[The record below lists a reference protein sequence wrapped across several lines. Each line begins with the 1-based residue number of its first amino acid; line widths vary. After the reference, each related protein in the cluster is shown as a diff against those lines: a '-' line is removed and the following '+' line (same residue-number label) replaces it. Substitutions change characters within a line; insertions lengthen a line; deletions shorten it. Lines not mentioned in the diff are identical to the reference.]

1 MPLKLPSLQEVFD
14 DPSILMKLPTPA
26 VAEILERVKQVE
38 QAVGGDVNI
47 APTPTEMAITNPKF
61 KWMDTPHLHYLG
73 EQVAAAVDRNGAIVV
88 TMPPRHAKSHTC
100 SVWTPFW
107 FLAQRPD
114 AHVLLLSYE
123 ASFARKWGAKVRG
136 LVEMY
141 GKEYGLQ
148 VDPKKTAGDDWE
160 LTTGGGMKTVGA
172 GGGIAGNPAK
182 LLIAD
187 DLIKNDEEARSA
199 LMREKIWDWWEG
211 TVLQRVEP
219 DTTVIL
225 IGTRYHEDD
234 IIGRVLQ
241 ASAARTGLEFEE
253 ITLRAKA
260 EEKDPLDRLV
270 GHGLWPNHPLP
281 TGGVWGQTY
290 YDEKEASVSPYV
302 WNSVYQQRPSAPG
315 GNMVDPA
322 WWRFYRPNELPP
334 DLDQELQTWDLSL
347 DAQKQTDSYHAG
359 LVMGRKGAL
368 VYLRDAF
375 HEHGKIAAS
384 PNAMERTVIS
394 CIRNWNQIYPGARY
408 KLVERS
414 LAGPMLIQVMQ
425 SEVGGM
431 LPWPPKGQRKGSKEA
446 CLNACIPDIRSGNVL
461 LPLNHDGSRPK
472 WVQEFIEEMR
482 QFPRAPHDDYVD
494 SFSQGMAFLLPAV
507 RRAVESDHHEALSQ
521 KQTVEPVAA
530 HTAALHSNLHR
541 LADRQTRHLQEKA
554 AGPSSLLRFRQQA
567 AGKRAGRGL
576 W

>member
-38 QAVGGDVNI
+38 QAVGGDVAI
-47 APTPTEMAITNPKF
+47 APDPVSMAIGNPKF
-61 KWMDTPHLHYLG
+61 RWMDTPHLHYLG
-73 EQVAAAVDRNGAIVV
+73 EQVAAAVDRSGAIVV

-225 IGTRYHEDD
+225 IGTR
-234 IIGRVLQ
+234 
-241 ASAARTGLEFEE
+241 
-253 ITLRAKA
+253 
-260 EEKDPLDRLV
+260 
-270 GHGLWPNHPLP
+270 
-281 TGGVWGQTY
+281 
-290 YDEKEASVSPYV
+290 
-302 WNSVYQQRPSAPG
+302 
-315 GNMVDPA
+315 
-322 WWRFYRPNELPP
+322 
-334 DLDQELQTWDLSL
+334 
-347 DAQKQTDSYHAG
+347 
-359 LVMGRKGAL
+359 
-368 VYLRDAF
+368 
-375 HEHGKIAAS
+375 
-384 PNAMERTVIS
+384 
-394 CIRNWNQIYPGARY
+394 
-408 KLVERS
+408 
-414 LAGPMLIQVMQ
+414 
-425 SEVGGM
+425 
-431 LPWPPKGQRKGSKEA
+431 
-446 CLNACIPDIRSGNVL
+446 
-461 LPLNHDGSRPK
+461 
-472 WVQEFIEEMR
+472 
-482 QFPRAPHDDYVD
+482 
-494 SFSQGMAFLLPAV
+494 
-507 RRAVESDHHEALSQ
+507 
-521 KQTVEPVAA
+521 
-530 HTAALHSNLHR
+530 
-541 LADRQTRHLQEKA
+541 
-554 AGPSSLLRFRQQA
+554 
-567 AGKRAGRGL
+567 
-576 W
+576 